1 MVGVLIIILLLVS
14 EKALRWHPAK
24 EQFSSVTSAKQGK
37 QWVTYLPTAWSSC
50 PEFQAFGG
58 ACSSTNSNSS
68 SNSQLLFSSY
78 RDAGVLG
85 VVEADLR
92 LLLRTNLALV
102 GGSSSL
108 GTHS

>member
-1 MVGVLIIILLLVS
+1 MTKVGVLIIILLLVS
-14 EKALRWHPAK
+14 EKALGWHPAK
-24 EQFSSVTSAKQGK
+24 AQFSSVTSAKQGN
-37 QWVTYLPTAWSSC
+37 QWVTYLPTTWSSC
-50 PEFQAFGG
+50 PGG
-58 ACSSTNSNSS
+58 ACSSTN

-78 RDAGVLG
+78 RDAGVLS

-102 GGSSSL
+102 GGSSR